1 MELSAYVWLWM
12 FSDFCEHVIVS
23 LRWLLKRIPVPTGVF
38 AAGHPSPLGH
48 NKRLCHLLS
57 IHRGTPL
64 RSIAKSVSGVLFCK
78 TQNAYDPMR
87 CKCQYP
93 YPTNREAE
101 DGEGGS
107 FAGGHP
113 GPPGR
118 GLALHFVWLWKP
130 RTSSQGGCRGPESLS
145 AVTARGGSILELT
158 TGIQSSVAK
167 DVWRRGLKKQT
178 HTSTWLSGRDGAL
191 WEDPFSDGRISRTHG
206 SGTGQLLSFRAK
218 AGHPYCVVGR

>member
-1 MELSAYVWLWM
+1 M
-12 FSDFCEHVIVS
+12 
-23 LRWLLKRIPVPTGVF
+23 RWLFQRILVPAGVF
-38 AAGHPSPLGH
+38 AAGHSSPLSH
-48 NKRLCHLLS
+48 NKSLCHVLS
-57 IHRGTPL
+57 LHCGTPL
-64 RSIAKSVSGVLFCK
+64 RSIATSVSGDLFCK

-87 CKCQYP
+87 CKFQYL
-93 YPTNREAE
+93 YLTDREAE

-113 GPPGR
+113 GPQGR

-130 RTSSQGGCRGPESLS
+130 WTSNQGGCRGPESLS

-158 TGIQSSVAK
+158 TGTQSAVAP

-191 WEDPFSDGRISRTHG
+191 WEDPFGDGRISLYTQVWDRPASFLQGKGGTPIVCGWEMSCVPRGTHHACWG
-206 SGTGQLLSFRAK
+206 GLR
-218 AGHPYCVVGR
+218 VI